1 MEESGKKKKMQPQSC
16 NSMLIIKIKE
26 KKKKENKYLKDEM
39 RIEPDFMDRRN
50 ERIEEGGSEIDES
63 VGSEK
68 SGGDRRFPWQPV
80 ILVESVKSQQRQHS
94 PRHSPSSSSSL
105 HLFTNSI
112 LFLNGKKS
120 KSVEN

>member
-1 MEESGKKKKMQPQSC
+1 MIEWRQEESFEV
-16 NSMLIIKIKE
+16 LV
-26 KKKKENKYLKDEM
+26 LKDEM
-39 RIEPDFMDRRN
+39 GIEPDFMDRRN

-63 VGSEK
+63 VGGEK

-94 PRHSPSSSSSL
+94 PRHSPSSSSSSL

-112 LFLNGKKS
+112 LFLTVKKR

>member
-1 MEESGKKKKMQPQSC
+1 MIEWRQEESFEV
-16 NSMLIIKIKE
+16 LV
-26 KKKKENKYLKDEM
+26 LKDEM

-63 VGSEK
+63 VGGEK

-112 LFLNGKKS
+112 LFLTVKKS

>member
-1 MEESGKKKKMQPQSC
+1 MIEWRQEESFEV
-16 NSMLIIKIKE
+16 LV
-26 KKKKENKYLKDEM
+26 LKDEM

-63 VGSEK
+63 VGGEK
-68 SGGDRRFPWQPV
+68 SGGDGRFPWQPV

-94 PRHSPSSSSSL
+94 PRHSPSSSSSSL

-112 LFLNGKKS
+112 LFLTVKKR

>member
-1 MEESGKKKKMQPQSC
+1 MIEWRQEESFEV
-16 NSMLIIKIKE
+16 LV
-26 KKKKENKYLKDEM
+26 LKDEM
-39 RIEPDFMDRRN
+39 GIEPDFMDRRN

-63 VGSEK
+63 VGGEK
-68 SGGDRRFPWQPV
+68 SGGDGRFPWQPV

-94 PRHSPSSSSSL
+94 PRHSPSSCSSL

-112 LFLNGKKS
+112 LFLTVKKR